1 MKYKKIIALLLGGLL
16 FFSSSLS
23 TAAETYQ
30 IRALHM
36 YAHSYAVM
44 DANTG
49 KILFGENVD
58 KQIYPASTAKLMSA
72 IVAVESGVPL
82 DTVIETESSIVN
94 HTTPGT
100 YNLGLHG
107 GEHYTLSA
115 LLHMS
120 LIASAADA
128 TDTMAA
134 GLYGSRQA
142 FAEKMMEK
150 VNELG
155 LTATSFDNPVGSD
168 TGGGFYETYSTARE
182 MCEITRYAMTLP
194 AIRSIVR
201 KGSYTISGD
210 GSANGRTISNTNR
223 FYSIYPYN
231 KDMFTIIGSKTGQ
244 TTAAGNVFI
253 ATAVDKEGHEL
264 ICAYFGR
271 DTREQ
276 TFHWINNL
284 LTYAFKNY
292 KEGKLTLSK
301 GAYNARYHAGSS
313 AIARSMTAG
322 IFGQNSDGT
331 VDLQAE
337 ISQQQAIS
345 MIKSCLLPELGKTE
359 IPSYMDGLNGTDA
372 PCDPAFF
379 TDSLKQAVP
388 GLRNITSVHESLQ
401 NLSDPVTRE
410 EAATVLTSAISHF
423 DFYEMSR
430 PALHMQTWSME
441 NPVPFVSVPVLPV
454 GFLEEYKNMA
464 N

>member
-1 MKYKKIIALLLGGLL
+1 MKYKKIIALLLGVLL

-49 KILFGENVD
+49 EILFGENVD

-82 DTVIETESSIVN
+82 DTLIKTDSSIVN

-107 GEHYTLSA
+107 GESYSLSS

-128 TDTMAA
+128 TDTMAV
-134 GLYGSRQA
+134 GLYGSRAA

-150 VNELG
+150 VQELG
-155 LTATSFDNPVGSD
+155 LTSTSFDNPVGSD
-168 TGGGFYETYSTARE
+168 IGGGFEETYSTARE
-182 MCEITRYAMTLP
+182 MCEITRYAMTNP
-194 AIRSIVR
+194 TIRSIV
-201 KGSYTISGD
+201 KKAQYTIQGD
-210 GSANGRTISNTNR
+210 GSANGRTISNTNK

-253 ATAVDKEGHEL
+253 ATAVDKDGHEL

-271 DTREQ
+271 DTKEQ

-292 KEGKLTLSK
+292 KEGNLTLSK

-313 AIARSMTAG
+313 AIARSMTAD
-322 IFGQNSDGT
+322 IFRQNSDGT
-331 VDLQAE
+331 VDLQTQ
-337 ISQQQAIS
+337 ITQQQAVS

-359 IPSYMDGLNGTDA
+359 IPSYMDDLNGTDA

-379 TDSLKQAVP
+379 RTSFKEAVP
-388 GLRNITSVHESLQ
+388 GICNINSVNEALQ

-410 EAATVLTSAISHF
+410 EAAIVLTLAISHF
-423 DFYEMSR
+423 DFYEMSL
-430 PALHMQTWSME
+430 PSLKIQTWSME
-441 NPVPFVSVPVLPV
+441 NPVPFVSDAVLPV
-454 GFLEEYKNMA
+454 GFLEEYKNME